1 MSKLKKKELSSLEP
15 YAISLFKE
23 AEKMLKVAY
32 APYSNFLVGAAAL
45 MADGSIH
52 HGCNQ
57 ENASYPLCICGERVA
72 LYNSHVNAAN
82 IKVVAL
88 AIVAKNPAKKLM
100 HPVSPCGACRQ
111 VIAEFEQKQNA
122 PIEIFL
128 KGETN
133 EILHFKDSSILLP
146 YQFSGKVLGE

>member
-1 MSKLKKKELSSLEP
+1 MAEPNKKQLSDLQP
-15 YAISLFKE
+15 YAVSLLKE
-23 AEKMLKVAY
+23 ATKMLEVAY

-45 MADGSIH
+45 MEDGSIH

-72 LYNSHVNAAN
+72 LYNSHVNAPN
-82 IKVVAL
+82 QKVIAL
-88 AIVAKNPAKKLM
+88 AITAKNPAKKLM
-100 HPVSPCGACRQ
+100 SPVSPCGACRQ
-111 VIAEFEQKQNA
+111 VIAEFEQKQDA

-128 KGETN
+128 KGETD
-133 EILHFKDSSILLP
+133 EVFHLKDCSILLP